1 MRPTLRL
8 QSIPSRAVAAEATQQ
23 RDVSGLVAQ
32 REQAARALE
41 QTYEAR
47 TSGEIERA
55 GDAVVKALEEGLSGS
70 PEPGPAGVVIARV
83 VAAADSRA
91 KRPAVPLSG
100 LVTRLKV
107 KSEVVREEST
117 NAFGIVDLELPKAT
131 EGTYE
136 LEVLGPDCTVLA
148 CQQGRWGPKQPSPVH
163 RIELG
168 RTDQLQPQLER
179 ARPLEDSINKARER
193 ADLAREV
200 ATKALA
206 AQETRLVEYLAEI
219 DAALACQPLPR
230 TEAPRQPLGEV
241 ETQPAPEATARAET
255 SQVET
260 ARPTETATAAT
271 EGPTRTTEVVEAV
284 PAESPEAEESR
295 PRGRRSGGRRRSK

>member
-8 QSIPSRAVAAEATQQ
+8 ESVPFRAVAAEAAQQ

-41 QTYEAR
+41 QTHQAR

-55 GDAVVKALEEGLSGS
+55 GDAVVEALEEGLSGS

-83 VAAADSRA
+83 VAAADSKE

-117 NAFGIVDLELPKAT
+117 NAFGIIDLELPKAT

-136 LEVLGPDCTVLA
+136 LEVLGPDCTVLV
-148 CQQGRWGPKQPSPVH
+148 CQPGRWGPQQPSPVH

-168 RTDQLQPQLER
+168 RTDQLQPHLER
-179 ARPLEDSINKARER
+179 ARPLEDSIIKARER
-193 ADLAREV
+193 AELAREV

-219 DAALACQPLPR
+219 DAALQQPSR
-230 TEAPRQPLGEV
+230 VETPRQPLGEA
-241 ETQPAPEATARAET
+241 EIQPTPGVTAPAET
-255 SQVET
+255 SRAET
-260 ARPTETATAAT
+260 ARPPEASPTE
-271 EGPTRTTEVVEAV
+271 ELGPTPTAEGAEAAPV
-284 PAESPEAEESR
+284 DSPDAEKPP
-295 PRGRRSGGRRRSK
+295 PRGRRSSGRRRSK